1 MDRYGSIPCT
11 CRVGLR
17 VSDAPIVSPWR
28 AQKGSGERAGV
39 IAYSKRCRWRADRSA
54 HLAHRFATTFERRLS
69 ENDAGL
75 GVEDRAAYN
84 SGTINQGRGDSTRRE
99 SFGAT

>member
-1 MDRYGSIPCT
+1 MDRDDSISCT

-28 AQKGSGERAGV
+28 AQKGSGERARV
-39 IAYSKRCRWRADRSA
+39 IPYSKRCRRRANRSA
-54 HLAHRFATTFERRLS
+54 DLAHRFATTLERRLS
-69 ENDAGL
+69 ENDTGL

-84 SGTINQGRGDSTRRE
+84 SGTINRGRGDSTRSE
-99 SFGAT
+99 E